1 MSDKMSKEDMVKE
14 AVEEAKAKAA
24 EEAEAEKKETAEEAD
39 TDPAENESAQDETG
53 DGPEAEEDGSDGTDA
68 EENESDKEDASDGSA
83 SKTEKKKFFGKKNK
97 KDKKDE
103 KIEELTDRLTRQMA
117 EFDNFRKRTEK
128 EKSQMYEIGA
138 KDIIEKI
145 LPVVDNFE
153 RGLSSVS
160 EEDKATPFAEGME
173 KIYKQLMTTL
183 EGIGVKPIEAV
194 GQEFNPDFHNAV
206 MHVEDEELG
215 ENIIAE
221 EFQKGYMYRDSVVR
235 HSMVKVAN

>member
-1 MSDKMSKEDMVKE
+1 MLVAENMSKEEMVKE
-14 AVEEAKAKAA
+14 AVEEAKAKAYKEAEEQDTEETVEEAEKEAA
-24 EEAEAEKKETAEEAD
+24 EEAAEPTEETEGSEE
-39 TDPAENESAQDETG
+39 
-53 DGPEAEEDGSDGTDA
+53 GSGFM
-68 EENESDKEDASDGSA
+68 
-83 SKTEKKKFFGKKNK
+83 KKFGRKNK

-117 EFDNFRKRTEK
+117 EFDNFRKRTDK

-153 RGLSSVS
+153 RGIAAVP
-160 EEDKATPFAEGME
+160 EEEKSNPFAEGME

-183 EGIGVKPIEAV
+183 EEIGVKPIEAV
-194 GQEFNPDFHNAV
+194 GQEFDSDFHNAV
-206 MHVEDEELG
+206 MHVEDEEVG
-215 ENIIAE
+215 ENIITE
-221 EFQKGYMYRDSVVR
+221 EFQKGYLYRDSVVR

>member
-1 MSDKMSKEDMVKE
+1 MENNQEKSQEEMVKE
-14 AVEEAKAKAA
+14 AVEEAKKSAGEQPEGEPGEDQA
-24 EEAEAEKKETAEEAD
+24 EEENAKEASEDEEVSD
-39 TDPAENESAQDETG
+39 NEEEEPDEEQEP
-53 DGPEAEEDGSDGTDA
+53 DEED
-68 EENESDKEDASDGSA
+68 EDKKSG
-83 SKTEKKKFFGKKNK
+83 KKLFGKKNK

-138 KDIIEKI
+138 KDIIEKM

-153 RGLSSVS
+153 RGLDAVK
-160 EEDKATPFAEGME
+160 EEDKDDPFIQGME
-173 KIYKQLMTTL
+173 MVYKQLMTVL
-183 EGIGVKPIEAV
+183 GELGVKPIEAV
-194 GQEFNPDFHNAV
+194 GKEFDPNLHNAV
-206 MHVEDEELG
+206 MHVEDENFG

>member
-1 MSDKMSKEDMVKE
+1 MSKEDMVKE
-14 AVEEAKAKAA
+14 AVEEAKAKAEAEETNATTAEA
-24 EEAEAEKKETAEEAD
+24 EEAAEAEA
-39 TDPAENESAQDETG
+39 
-53 DGPEAEEDGSDGTDA
+53 
-68 EENESDKEDASDGSA
+68 KEDAEDTAEAGEETGSEEDQGEEK
-83 SKTEKKKFFGKKNK
+83 SGEKKK

-103 KIEELTDRLTRQMA
+103 KIEELNDRITRQMA
-117 EFDNFRKRTEK
+117 EFDNFRKRSEK

-153 RGLSSVS
+153 RGLDSIP
-160 EEDKATPFAEGME
+160 EEEKGSPFAEGME

-183 EGIGVKPIEAV
+183 DSLGVKPIKAV

-206 MHVEDEELG
+206 MHVEDEEFG
-215 ENIIAE
+215 ENVVAE
-221 EFQKGYMYRDSVVR
+221 EFQKGYMYRESVVR

>member
-1 MSDKMSKEDMVKE
+1 MVKE

-24 EEAEAEKKETAEEAD
+24 K
-39 TDPAENESAQDETG
+39 
-53 DGPEAEEDGSDGTDA
+53 EAEEQEEITEEAAEETVEQEESSEEDSEEIEEDA
-68 EENESDKEDASDGSA
+68 ENAEEGSGFM
-83 SKTEKKKFFGKKNK
+83 KKFGRKNK

-153 RGLSSVS
+153 RGIAAVP
-160 EEDKATPFAEGME
+160 EDEKSNPFAEGME

-183 EGIGVKPIEAV
+183 EEVGVKPIEAV
-194 GQEFNPDFHNAV
+194 GKEFDPDFHNAV

-215 ENIIAE
+215 ENIITE
-221 EFQKGYMYRDSVVR
+221 EFQKGYLYRESVVR

>member
-1 MSDKMSKEDMVKE
+1 MAENMSKEDMIKE

-24 EEAEAEKKETAEEAD
+24 KDADEHPQEEAEETAKDMDQSETCTEEAEASEE
-39 TDPAENESAQDETG
+39 
-53 DGPEAEEDGSDGTDA
+53 
-68 EENESDKEDASDGSA
+68 
-83 SKTEKKKFFGKKNK
+83 TEKDDEGDEKESGKSFFGKKKK

-117 EFDNFRKRTEK
+117 EFDNFRKRTDR
-128 EKSQMYEIGA
+128 EKSQMYEVGA
-138 KDIIEKI
+138 KDVIDKI

-153 RGLSSVS
+153 RGLGAVT
-160 EEDKATPFAEGME
+160 EEEKEDPFVKGME
-173 KIYKQLMTTL
+173 QIYKQLMTTL

-194 GQEFNPDFHNAV
+194 GNEFDPDFHNAV
-206 MHVEDEELG
+206 MHVEDEEVG
-215 ENIIAE
+215 ENIIVE

>member
-1 MSDKMSKEDMVKE
+1 MSDRMSKEDMVKE

-24 EEAEAEKKETAEEAD
+24 DEAAEPET
-39 TDPAENESAQDETG
+39 
-53 DGPEAEEDGSDGTDA
+53 EAEETESEAAESGQTDA
-68 EENESDKEDASDGSA
+68 GAEEETD
-83 SKTEKKKFFGKKNK
+83 TEKKKLFGKKNK

-103 KIEELTDRLTRQMA
+103 KIEELTDRITRQMA

-128 EKSQMYEIGA
+128 EKSHMYEIGA

-153 RGLSSVS
+153 RGLAAMS
-160 EEDKATPFAEGME
+160 EEDRATPFAEGME

-183 EGIGVKPIEAV
+183 EEIGVKPIEAV

-206 MHVEDEELG
+206 MHVEDEAFG
-215 ENIIAE
+215 ENMIAE

>member
-1 MSDKMSKEDMVKE
+1 MLVAENMSKEEMVKE
-14 AVEEAKAKAA
+14 AVEEAKAKAYKEAEEQDTEETVEEAEKEAA
-24 EEAEAEKKETAEEAD
+24 EEAAEPTEETEGSEE
-39 TDPAENESAQDETG
+39 
-53 DGPEAEEDGSDGTDA
+53 GSGFM
-68 EENESDKEDASDGSA
+68 
-83 SKTEKKKFFGKKNK
+83 KKFGRKNK

-153 RGLSSVS
+153 RGIAAVP
-160 EEDKATPFAEGME
+160 EDEKANPFAEGME
-173 KIYKQLMTTL
+173 KIYEQLITTL
-183 EGIGVKPIEAV
+183 EEIGVKPIEAV
-194 GQEFNPDFHNAV
+194 GQEFDPDFHNAV
-206 MHVEDEELG
+206 MHVEDEEVG
-215 ENIIAE
+215 ENIITE
-221 EFQKGYMYRDSVVR
+221 EFQKGYLYRDSVVR

>member
-1 MSDKMSKEDMVKE
+1 MEDNKEKSQEEMVKE
-14 AVEEAKAKAA
+14 AVEEAKKTAEAAKEEEAA
-24 EEAEAEKKETAEEAD
+24 EDEAKEAETEDSKESDTEEKK
-39 TDPAENESAQDETG
+39 SG
-53 DGPEAEEDGSDGTDA
+53 
-68 EENESDKEDASDGSA
+68 
-83 SKTEKKKFFGKKNK
+83 KKLFGKKDK

-128 EKSQMYEIGA
+128 EKSQMYEVGA
-138 KDIIEKI
+138 KDMIEKI

-153 RGLSSVS
+153 RGLDAVK
-160 EEDKATPFAEGME
+160 EEDKEDPFIQGME
-173 KIYKQLMTTL
+173 KVYKQLMTTL
-183 EGIGVKPIEAV
+183 EGIEVKPIEAV
-194 GQEFNPDFHNAV
+194 GQEFDPNLHNAV
-206 MHVEDEELG
+206 MHVEDENFG

>member
-1 MSDKMSKEDMVKE
+1 MEKEKDIHHTEKTQEEMVKE
-14 AVEEAKAKAA
+14 AVEEAKKAA
-24 EEAEAEKKETAEEAD
+24 SEAEAEK
-39 TDPAENESAQDETG
+39 
-53 DGPEAEEDGSDGTDA
+53 PEAEA
-68 EENESDKEDASDGSA
+68 EEQESSEEAAEQAEADKEEASEG
-83 SKTEKKKFFGKKNK
+83 KKGKLFGKKK

-117 EFDNFRKRTEK
+117 EFDNFRKRSEK

-153 RGLSSVS
+153 RGLGSVP
-160 EEDKATPFAEGME
+160 EEEKNAPFVEGME

-183 EGIGVKPIEAV
+183 ESVGVKPIEAV

-206 MHVEDEELG
+206 MHVEDEGLG

-221 EFQKGYMYRDSVVR
+221 EFQKGYMYRESVVR

>member
-1 MSDKMSKEDMVKE
+1 LENNQEKSQEEMVKE
-14 AVEEAKAKAA
+14 AVEEAKKSAGELPEGEPGEDQA
-24 EEAEAEKKETAEEAD
+24 EEENAKEASEDEEVSD
-39 TDPAENESAQDETG
+39 NEEEEPDEEQEP
-53 DGPEAEEDGSDGTDA
+53 DEEEEPDEED
-68 EENESDKEDASDGSA
+68 EDKKSG
-83 SKTEKKKFFGKKNK
+83 KKLFGKKNK

-138 KDIIEKI
+138 KDIIEKM

-153 RGLSSVS
+153 RGLDAVK
-160 EEDKATPFAEGME
+160 EEDKEDPFIQGME
-173 KIYKQLMTTL
+173 MVYKQLMTVL
-183 EGIGVKPIEAV
+183 GELGVKPIEAV
-194 GQEFNPDFHNAV
+194 GKEFDPNLHNAV
-206 MHVEDEELG
+206 MHVEDENFG

>member
-1 MSDKMSKEDMVKE
+1 MEDNKEKSQEEMVKE
-14 AVEEAKAKAA
+14 AVEEAKKTAEATKEEAA
-24 EEAEAEKKETAEEAD
+24 EDEAKEAETEDSKESDTEEKK
-39 TDPAENESAQDETG
+39 SG
-53 DGPEAEEDGSDGTDA
+53 
-68 EENESDKEDASDGSA
+68 
-83 SKTEKKKFFGKKNK
+83 KKLFGKKDK

-103 KIEELTDRLTRQMA
+103 KIEELNDRITRQMA
-117 EFDNFRKRTEK
+117 EFDNFRKRSEK

-153 RGLSSVS
+153 RGLDSIP
-160 EEDKATPFAEGME
+160 EEEKGSPFAEGME

-183 EGIGVKPIEAV
+183 DSLGVKPIKAV

-206 MHVEDEELG
+206 MHVEDEEFG
-215 ENIIAE
+215 ENVVAE
-221 EFQKGYMYRDSVVR
+221 EFQKGYMYRESVVR

>member
-1 MSDKMSKEDMVKE
+1 MVKD

-24 EEAEAEKKETAEEAD
+24 EEQTEEMQTEENPEAVNEEEAD
-39 TDPAENESAQDETG
+39 AAPQEETSE
-53 DGPEAEEDGSDGTDA
+53 EAKEPTKEGS
-68 EENESDKEDASDGSA
+68 
-83 SKTEKKKFFGKKNK
+83 KKFFGKKNK

-117 EFDNFRKRTEK
+117 EFDNFRKRSEK

-138 KDIIEKI
+138 KDVIEKI

-153 RGLSSVS
+153 RGLQGLT
-160 EEDKATPFAEGME
+160 EEEKADPFVEGVD

-194 GQEFNPDFHNAV
+194 GQEFDPDFHNAV
-206 MHVEDEELG
+206 MHVEDEAFG
-215 ENIIAE
+215 ENTIAE
-221 EFQKGYMYRDSVVR
+221 EFQKGYTYRDSVVR

>member
-1 MSDKMSKEDMVKE
+1 MSKEDMVKE

-24 EEAEAEKKETAEEAD
+24 QEAAEAKEDETAEDAENTAEAETE
-39 TDPAENESAQDETG
+39 ESAEAGEKTG
-53 DGPEAEEDGSDGTDA
+53 EDQEESSG
-68 EENESDKEDASDGSA
+68 
-83 SKTEKKKFFGKKNK
+83 EKKKFFGKKNK

-103 KIEELTDRLTRQMA
+103 KIEELTDRITRQMA
-117 EFDNFRKRTEK
+117 EFDNFRKRSEK

-153 RGLSSVS
+153 RGLGSVP
-160 EEDKATPFAEGME
+160 EEEKNAPFVEGME

-183 EGIGVKPIEAV
+183 ESVGVKPIEAV

-206 MHVEDEELG
+206 MHVEDEGLG

-221 EFQKGYMYRDSVVR
+221 EFQKGYMYRESVVR

>member
-1 MSDKMSKEDMVKE
+1 MEDNKEKSQEEMVKE
-14 AVEEAKAKAA
+14 AVEEAKKTAEATKEEAA
-24 EEAEAEKKETAEEAD
+24 EDEAKEAETEDSKESDTEEKK
-39 TDPAENESAQDETG
+39 SG
-53 DGPEAEEDGSDGTDA
+53 
-68 EENESDKEDASDGSA
+68 
-83 SKTEKKKFFGKKNK
+83 KKLFGKKDK

-128 EKSQMYEIGA
+128 EKSQMYEVGA

-153 RGLSSVS
+153 RGLDAVK
-160 EEDKATPFAEGME
+160 EEDKEDPFIQGME
-173 KIYKQLMTTL
+173 KVYKQLMTTL
-183 EGIGVKPIEAV
+183 EGIEVKPIEAV
-194 GQEFNPDFHNAV
+194 GREFDPNLHNAV
-206 MHVEDEELG
+206 MHVEDENLG